1 MGNVTLDLRLKM
13 NFLMLEILE
22 CEFIT
27 RLRSKQLK
35 LYSLATPF
43 LFDIR
48 SLFSFISV
56 MRFFISKYLADL
68 SIGFFICI
76 GLHT

>member
-1 MGNVTLDLRLKM
+1 MGNVTLDFRLKM

-27 RLRSKQLK
+27 LLRSKQLK

-43 LFDIR
+43 LFDIQI
-48 SLFSFISV
+48 FI
-56 MRFFISKYLADL
+56 
-68 SIGFFICI
+68 
-76 GLHT
+76 